1 MTVLTVFF
9 FFCPYPGGGGGYQT
23 NFYTG
28 RLHPEVQPLAPFRY
42 HFSRKRYPF
51 HIPSIDKFMVPLS
64 HTSFRTLHPFQLL

>member
-9 FFCPYPGGGGGYQT
+9 FYPYPGGGGYST

-28 RLHPEVQPLAPFRY
+28 RLHPEVQPLALFRY

-51 HIPSIDKFMVPLS
+51 HIPSIHKLMVPLS
-64 HTSFRTLHPFQLL
+64 QTSFRTLHPFQLL